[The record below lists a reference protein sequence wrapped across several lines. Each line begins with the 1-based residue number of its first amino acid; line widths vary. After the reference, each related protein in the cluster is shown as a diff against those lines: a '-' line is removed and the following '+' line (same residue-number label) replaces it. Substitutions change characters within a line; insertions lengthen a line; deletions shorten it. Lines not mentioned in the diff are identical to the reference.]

1 MNTDEPTTGT
11 VIESYT
17 HDKHQVV
24 IAREPVIKMLHLL
37 YLPRHPDINFGDTII
52 IDFKTDQYWVHHGNP
67 HLTYRIF
74 SIAFPGTL
82 LLELILDQMNEDSK

>member
-1 MNTDEPTTGT
+1 MNSNEPSTGI

-17 HDKHQVV
+17 HDINQVV
-24 IAREPVIKMLHLL
+24 IAREPDIKMLHFL

-52 IDFKTDQYWVHHGNP
+52 INFHTSQYWVHHGNP

-74 SIAFPGTL
+74 PITFPGTL
-82 LLELILDQMNEDSK
+82 LLELISDQMNKDSK